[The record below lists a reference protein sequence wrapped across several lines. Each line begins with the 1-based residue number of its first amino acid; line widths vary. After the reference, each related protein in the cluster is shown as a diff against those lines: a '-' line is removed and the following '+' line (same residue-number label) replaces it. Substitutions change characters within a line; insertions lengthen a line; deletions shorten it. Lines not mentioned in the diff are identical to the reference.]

1 MPLSVSKLIDELI
14 PEDRVATR
22 QAAHEIFGTL
32 SLEEDDEVFVRA
44 LLLPERVVE
53 FRVDWRDDKGNLH
66 YNTGYRVQHS
76 SLLGPYKGGL
86 RFHPSVNRDVLSF
99 LALEQTF
106 KNALVGG
113 LGGAKGG
120 SDFDPRGKSEGE
132 IRSFAR
138 SFIRQLAPYIGSQV
152 DVPAGD
158 IGVSGR
164 EIGFMLAEYQ
174 SLLNTAESGML
185 TGKPFILGGSNLR
198 PEATGYGVVYFLA
211 HMLGGTDSLKGKR
224 VLVSGS
230 GNVAQFTVEKL
241 LEHGAVVLTMSDS
254 SGVVVFADGATTE
267 DLAEVKRIKNEAH
280 GRLSDASF
288 SSSSKYHKD
297 KAVWDDL
304 GLKADVA
311 IPAATQNEVDGE
323 AAKRLVEEVGISVI
337 CEAANMPSTAEAA
350 TVFHKAKIAY
360 GPSKAA
366 NAGGVAV
373 SGLEMAQNAAHAR
386 WSREKVDGK
395 LRETMESIYTAA
407 HDANAENLPAGANDA
422 AWQRLREALV
432 AQGRR

>member
-1 MPLSVSKLIDELI
+1 MTFSVSDVIDELI
-14 PEDRVATR
+14 PEDRKATR
-22 QAAHEIFGTL
+22 QAAKEIFE
-32 SLEEDDEVFVRA
+32 SLELSDDDEVFVRA

-53 FRVDWRDDKGNLH
+53 FRVEWRDDSGNLH

-120 SDFDPRGKSEGE
+120 SDFNPRGRSENE
-132 IRSFAR
+132 IRSFAKA
-138 SFIRQLAPYIGSQV
+138 FIRQLAPYIGATI

-158 IGVSGR
+158 INVSGR

-174 SLLNTAESGML
+174 SLLHTAEAGML
-185 TGKPFILGGSNLR
+185 TGKPLILGGSNLR
-198 PEATGYGVVYFLA
+198 PEATGYGVVYFLG
-211 HMLGGTDSLKGKR
+211 HMLGGQDALKDKR

-241 LEHGAVVLTMSDS
+241 LELGAVVLTMSDS
-254 SGVVVFADGATTE
+254 SGVVVFEDGVTE
-267 DLAEVKRIKNEAH
+267 KDLQEVKRIKNEEH
-280 GRLSDASF
+280 GRLADASF
-288 SSSSKYHKD
+288 DSSSKYHKD
-297 KAVWDDL
+297 KSVWDDL

-311 IPAATQNEVDGE
+311 IPAATQNEVDGD
-323 AAKRLVEEVGISVI
+323 AAKRLVKDVGVSAV
-337 CEAANMPSTAEAA
+337 CEAANMPSTADAA
-350 TVFHKAKIAY
+350 KAFHDADIKY

-373 SGLEMAQNAAHAR
+373 SGLEMAQNAAHAN
-386 WSREKVDGK
+386 WSREEVDKK
-395 LRETMESIYTAA
+395 LKETMESIYNAS
-407 HDANAENLPAGANDA
+407 HEANDKDLPAGANIA
-422 AWQRLREALV
+422 AWKRLREALS